1 MNTKEI
7 EILIE
12 KYFEGLTS
20 IEEERLLKDFFAS
33 GDFPEEMKPVAAMFG
48 YFEVEKEV
56 KLSPDF
62 SDEFIRQIN
71 EKRKIPFYRHRK
83 FWYYFSG
90 VAASII
96 FLISF
101 FYENQNSPIK
111 TKYTN
116 EEAQLAYLQT
126 KETLAFVSGKFNAGV
141 KPLHQIEKITENAD
155 RISQISKFNQS
166 INKVNNNV
174 EKMQT
179 GVDNIRKLSKFNIII
194 EQ

>member
-33 GDFPEEMKPVAAMFG
+33 GGFPEEMKPVAAMFG

-56 KLSPDF
+56 NLDPDF

-71 EKRKIPFYRHRK
+71 EKRMIPFYQNRK

-96 FLISF
+96 FLITF

-111 TKYTN
+111 SKYTN

-126 KETLAFVSGKFNAGV
+126 KEALAFVSEKFNAGV
-141 KPLHQIEKITENAD
+141 KPLHQIEKIKENAD

>member
-1 MNTKEI
+1 M
-7 EILIE
+7 
-12 KYFEGLTS
+12 
-20 IEEERLLKDFFAS
+20 
-33 GDFPEEMKPVAAMFG
+33 
-48 YFEVEKEV
+48 
-56 KLSPDF
+56 
-62 SDEFIRQIN
+62 
-71 EKRKIPFYRHRK
+71 IPFYRHRK

-101 FYENQNSPIK
+101 FYENQNYPIK
-111 TKYTN
+111 TKYTS

-141 KPLHQIEKITENAD
+141 KPLHQIEKISENAD

-166 INKVNNNV
+166 INKVNNNI

>member
-20 IEEERLLKDFFAS
+20 IEEERLLKDFFSS
-33 GDFPEEMKPVAAMFG
+33 GDFPEEMKPVAAMLG

-71 EKRKIPFYRHRK
+71 EKRMIPFYRHRK

-96 FLISF
+96 FLITF
-101 FYENQNSPIK
+101 FYENQNNPIK
-111 TKYTN
+111 TKYTS

-141 KPLHQIEKITENAD
+141 KPLHQIEKIKENAD

-166 INKVNNNV
+166 INKVNSSV

>member
-1 MNTKEI
+1 
-7 EILIE
+7 
-12 KYFEGLTS
+12 
-20 IEEERLLKDFFAS
+20 
-33 GDFPEEMKPVAAMFG
+33 MKPVASMFG

-56 KLSPDF
+56 KLSRGFTD
-62 SDEFIRQIN
+62 DFIREIESKQV
-71 EKRKIPFYRHRK
+71 IPFYQNRK

-101 FYENQNSPIK
+101 FYENQNNTIK
-111 TKYTN
+111 SKYTS

-174 EKMQT
+174 EKMES